1 MKQRR
6 RRSSRTPLPGEQAVS
21 TDRMRA
27 FEEAPWI
34 SLLPDDQ
41 RVALERVEADPAEE
55 EWAALVAADRGLEDD
70 LTRPSRSAR
79 WPSRS
84 RSAGFSR
91 RYSWPSTLRVSPIAA
106 ARPAGRVRPDPAR
119 LRPSPKCPSGTG
131 SCSPRASLR
140 PPQARERPRARAGRA
155 PEAGARPSPRSRPPA
170 VAAGRR
176 RRRPARRRLPAARSR
191 CRASR
196 CRPSGCRRSRCR
208 PFRFRACSFRL
219 CSSRRCSSR
228 SCRRSYHPPGSSP
241 DKGGGGLG
249 RPPPVGRVGGRDK
262 PPSDHVLQSAC
273 GQACSA

>member
-91 RYSWPSTLRVSPIAA
+91 RYSWPSALRVSPIAA

-176 RRRPARRRLPAARSR
+176 RRRRLDDASRPRGLGAGHRGAVRPGAADLGAARSGSG
-191 CRASR
+191 RA
-196 CRPSGCRRSRCR
+196 
-208 PFRFRACSFRL
+208 A
-219 CSSRRCSSR
+219 
-228 SCRRSYHPPGSSP
+228 
-241 DKGGGGLG
+241 
-249 RPPPVGRVGGRDK
+249 
-262 PPSDHVLQSAC
+262 SAC
-273 GQACSA
+273 AAPAGAAPAAAAAPITPRAVARTREEAV